1 MCSPRWPSSV
11 STPGDHLRRILR
23 IGHRGAAGHAP
34 ENTLAAI
41 RKGIALGVDFVEID
55 VRCTADGVLVVL
67 HDSTVNRTTN
77 GKGSIDRLSLRDVK
91 ALDAGNG
98 EDVPTLEEV
107 LSVVAGQTGLMVE
120 LKIKGVAEK
129 TVELVQTAQFKE
141 PVIYASFL
149 HEELAIIRSID
160 AQASV
165 MLLFGRLPR
174 APVVRAMKYSPSHVG
189 LRHDTISRRLV
200 EAFHD
205 EDMLV
210 CVYTVDK
217 IRDIERARS
226 AGVDGIISNV
236 PEQVVSHKVTCDLG
250 SQSCV

>member
-11 STPGDHLRRILR
+11 VAPSDPVRRILK

-77 GKGSIDRLSLRDVK
+77 GKGPIHRLTLRDVK

-98 EDVPTLEEV
+98 ETIPTLEEA
-107 LSVVAGQTGLMVE
+107 LSALTGHTGLMVE
-120 LKIKGVAEK
+120 LKINGVAQK
-129 TVELVQTAQFKE
+129 TVEVVQTAHFKQ

-149 HEELAIIRSID
+149 HEELGIIRSID

-200 EAFHD
+200 ERFHD

-210 CVYTVDK
+210 CVYTADR
-217 IRDIERARS
+217 IRDIERACS
-226 AGVDGIISNV
+226 VGVDGIISNV
-236 PEQVVSHKVTCDLG
+236 PERLSHNIHA
-250 SQSCV
+250 